1 MSRHQNVGTAVAPN
15 VGLRR
20 TRAQWNRQIARQ
32 TRYRDFSKY
41 GLPAGQIP
49 ASVMDRRRAASKAAR
64 KARRAA
70 R

>member
-1 MSRHQNVGTAVAPN
+1 MSKHQNVGTAVAPN
-15 VGLRR
+15 VGQRR
-20 TRAQWNRQIARQ
+20 TRAQWKRQIAWR
-32 TRYRDFSKY
+32 TRYRDFNKY
-41 GLPAGQIP
+41 GLPVNQIP